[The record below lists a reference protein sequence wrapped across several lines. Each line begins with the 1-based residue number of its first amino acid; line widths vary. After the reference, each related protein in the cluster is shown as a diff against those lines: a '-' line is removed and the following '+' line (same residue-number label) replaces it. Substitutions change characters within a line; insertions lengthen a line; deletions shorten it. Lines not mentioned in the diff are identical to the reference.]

1 LGILSERG
9 QISIEFILIVTISLV
24 YINFYVWE
32 AVETASQTAVDIK
45 AVADTKVSSMKLANA
60 LNEAATSNGDMKKT
74 INIFLPENAMIACN
88 VADPNNASIDY
99 DVMVSHMQWNPDVFN
114 CVEQF
119 DAEEAI
125 GWTCSSEVEL
135 LPDAAA
141 GLLITGGCPA
151 MNIPLFKQIVVE
163 RIGPAISV
171 NWK

>member
-1 LGILSERG
+1 MGKILSRRG

-32 AVETASQTAVDIK
+32 SVESASMTATDIK

-60 LNEAATSNGDMKKT
+60 MNEAATSSGNMKKT

-99 DVMVSHMQWNPDVFN
+99 DVMVSHMQWNPDIIH

-119 DAEEAI
+119 DEADPI
-125 GWTCSSEVEL
+125 GWMCSSEVKL
-135 LPDAAA
+135 LPDAATMLS
-141 GLLITGGCPA
+141 GSCPA
-151 MNIPLFKQIVVE
+151 MNRPLFKQITVE
-163 RIGPAISV
+163 KLGSTITV
-171 NWK
+171 DWK